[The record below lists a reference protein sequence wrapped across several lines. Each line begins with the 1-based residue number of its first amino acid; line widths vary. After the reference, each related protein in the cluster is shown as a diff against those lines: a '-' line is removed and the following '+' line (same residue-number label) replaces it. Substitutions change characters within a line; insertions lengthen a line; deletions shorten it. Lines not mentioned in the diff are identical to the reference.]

1 MKHVTSCF
9 NRSTMHL
16 SEGQLKSLCKRVA
29 EDEESPTKWIKVVSG
44 LDEMLL
50 QIDRAR
56 RKKQQQL
63 EREQQQ
69 AKLQIDRARRKKQQQ
84 LEREQQ
90 QAKQKAA
97 NQKAARLNNSRPHR
111 DQQYVPYPAQY
122 VVPQQ
127 QQLGMPHQHALM
139 SAPTNN
145 VYMALQTQETVLQRQ
160 NLVGQN
166 LPMDAYACQQS
177 AGMIS
182 PLQYHPIDTLNS
194 SAAGLSLP
202 PFPPPFP
209 PSSSAQTT

>member
-44 LDEMLL
+44 LDEML
-50 QIDRAR
+50 
-56 RKKQQQL
+56 
-63 EREQQQ
+63 
-69 AKLQIDRARRKKQQQ
+69 LQIDRARRKKQQQ